1 MERLRHLLADK
12 VWHLLALLL
21 PLPLLYPLIPAVFQ
35 QFSTRIPSGPN
46 DNIAYV
52 WVMHWLGRVLAQGA
66 DLFYDP
72 STYYPV
78 GYPVTAI
85 ETTLANSL
93 LFAPVTLLFGPVVA
107 YNTAVIASFALTS
120 YGMFLWVHAFTRRR
134 LLALAAGLVG
144 AFVPYHTAYLAGGQ
158 LPQIAMQWIPLTLF
172 ALERYVRARR
182 WGWMVLAGG
191 LFGLN
196 ALSSW
201 YNLVFLTLAAPAYFA
216 LRAGRPLLRRRA
228 FWGHAMLGVVVAVA
242 LVLPAALPYLR
253 ANQRENRSWH
263 ARFIAL
269 YSVNPLHFFTPGIRH
284 PVWGASVAQNWPT
297 ARPQL
302 RSYFRV
308 VFAGYL
314 TVLGAAVGLVLSR
327 QRRLTRALG
336 AVAAIGVISAMGP
349 LLVGNDGAPVTVPV
363 PQEVTEQLDRA
374 GLLNAVKDWLGPDY
388 TEHLRAESRLVIPL
402 PYALVNWL
410 PIFSSLRA
418 VSRYSILMHLALTGL
433 AALGADALIRRARQ
447 RWQAAGA
454 RVSAL
459 SAAAICVA
467 ACVALFEFWMLP
479 VRTTELRR
487 RPVDEWLANQPFGA
501 VIELPLDKSSQRLS
515 VYAQLEHR
523 QPLALGMQG
532 SFPPP
537 VDGERRA
544 VLEQLPDADAVKE
557 MCTWGVR
564 YIVITEYPWISEYT
578 WRDDSALAHWRSV
591 LENTPAVRKVGTIG
605 TSQAYVLDGC
615 S

>member
-1 MERLRHLLADK
+1 
-12 VWHLLALLL
+12 
-21 PLPLLYPLIPAVFQ
+21 
-35 QFSTRIPSGPN
+35 
-46 DNIAYV
+46 
-52 WVMHWLGRVLAQGA
+52 
-66 DLFYDP
+66 
-72 STYYPV
+72 
-78 GYPVTAI
+78 
-85 ETTLANSL
+85 
-93 LFAPVTLLFGPVVA
+93 
-107 YNTAVIASFALTS
+107 
-120 YGMFLWVHAFTRRR
+120 
-134 LLALAAGLVG
+134 
-144 AFVPYHTAYLAGGQ
+144 
-158 LPQIAMQWIPLTLF
+158 
-172 ALERYVRARR
+172 
-182 WGWMVLAGG
+182 
-191 LFGLN
+191 
-196 ALSSW
+196 
-201 YNLVFLTLAAPAYFA
+201 
-216 LRAGRPLLRRRA
+216 
-228 FWGHAMLGVVVAVA
+228 
-242 LVLPAALPYLR
+242 
-253 ANQRENRSWH
+253 
-263 ARFIAL
+263 
-269 YSVNPLHFFTPGIRH
+269 
-284 PVWGASVAQNWPT
+284 
-297 ARPQL
+297 
-302 RSYFRV
+302 
-308 VFAGYL
+308 
-314 TVLGAAVGLVLSR
+314 
-327 QRRLTRALG
+327 
-336 AVAAIGVISAMGP
+336 
-349 LLVGNDGAPVTVPV
+349 
-363 PQEVTEQLDRA
+363 
-374 GLLNAVKDWLGPDY
+374 
-388 TEHLRAESRLVIPL
+388 
-402 PYALVNWL
+402 L

-544 VLEQLPDADAVKE
+544 VLERLPDADAVKE